1 MLQHMEGDHLMKLRA
16 FMQRHAVAIYFSLVL
31 LISWGSFLVLVGPK
45 LLRGGT
51 EQAGD
56 AFLLFPVIV
65 VGVCLVGIAMT
76 AIVDGRHGLRDLF
89 ARIGRWRVDVRW
101 YAVAALT
108 PLVLMLA
115 VLFAFRTLIA
125 PVFAPK
131 IFPLGIVF
139 GLVPGFLEEFGW
151 MGFAYPKLRMQR
163 SALSAALLLGVVW
176 GLWHA
181 PVVDYLGAAAPHG
194 VYWVPFFL
202 TFVAMV
208 MAVRVLIGWIYS
220 NTGSILLAQLMHA
233 SLTVSLATFDPVGV
247 SPAQETLWYAVYAA
261 VLWIVVAVVVMR
273 YGQRLVR
280 QPGQGRHME
289 TGKTAL
295 E

>member
-1 MLQHMEGDHLMKLRA
+1 MPLP
-16 FMQRHAVAIYFSLVL
+16 FTLV
-31 LISWGSFLVLVGPK
+31 W
-45 LLRGGT
+45 
-51 EQAGD
+51 
-56 AFLLFPVIV
+56 
-65 VGVCLVGIAMT
+65 
-76 AIVDGRHGLRDLF
+76 
-89 ARIGRWRVDVRW
+89 
-101 YAVAALT
+101 
-108 PLVLMLA
+108 
-115 VLFAFRTLIA
+115 
-125 PVFAPK
+125 
-131 IFPLGIVF
+131 
-139 GLVPGFLEEFGW
+139 
-151 MGFAYPKLRMQR
+151 
-163 SALSAALLLGVVW
+163 LGVVW

-194 VYWVPFFL
+194 LYWVPFFL

-208 MAVRVLIGWIYS
+208 MAVRVLLGWIYS